1 MSDTLLA
8 RLRADFAAKRQ
19 KVTILGID
27 VFVSPLSIAENSK
40 VMAMYPDNSAM
51 RQAAFIVMKCTD
63 EAGNP
68 VFADDDRETV
78 AQGVAGSHFDK
89 AFKIMN
95 GETVEAQA
103 EK

>member
-19 KVTILGID
+19 KINILGLD
-27 VFVSPLSIAENSK
+27 VFVSPLSIAENTK
-40 VMAMYPDNSAM
+40 VMAMYPENSAM
-51 RQAAFIVMKCTD
+51 RQAAFIVLKCTD
-63 EAGNP
+63 EAGKP
-68 VFADDDRETV
+68 VFADDDREV
-78 AQGVAGSHFDK
+78 LAQSVAGSHFDK

-95 GETVEAQA
+95 GETVETQA